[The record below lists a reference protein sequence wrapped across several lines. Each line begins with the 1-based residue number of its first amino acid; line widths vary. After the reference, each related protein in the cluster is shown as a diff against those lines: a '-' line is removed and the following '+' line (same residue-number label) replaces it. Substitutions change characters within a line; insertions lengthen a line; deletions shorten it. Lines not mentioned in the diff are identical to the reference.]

1 MSAGTFRMRR
11 EAAERAAAEAAAER
25 AAAEAVA
32 EQAPAEPVE
41 TAPEAAE
48 EEVPATVVKPRA
60 KPPSR
65 AS

>member
-11 EAAERAAAEAAAER
+11 EAAAR

-41 TAPEAAE
+41 TAPEATE
-48 EEVPATVVKPRA
+48 EESAATVVKPKV

-65 AS
+65 LS

>member
-11 EAAERAAAEAAAER
+11 EAAAR

-41 TAPEAAE
+41 TAPEATE
-48 EEVPATVVKPRA
+48 EEPAATVVKPKV

-65 AS
+65 LS